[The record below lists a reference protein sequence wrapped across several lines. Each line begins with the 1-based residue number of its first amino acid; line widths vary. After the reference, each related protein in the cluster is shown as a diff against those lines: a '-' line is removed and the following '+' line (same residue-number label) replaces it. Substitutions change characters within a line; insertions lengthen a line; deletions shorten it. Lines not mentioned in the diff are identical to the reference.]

1 MQPVWTQLLIHCII
15 VVHFVDYL
23 VLHCVV
29 WQQKHIDE
37 VIDASSKFSK
47 ATEEK
52 LIQKMETSL
61 KNRED
66 QLKQLMDR
74 LKDHVIKKYCLL
86 LSLVLLSSFSLLVL
100 H

>member
-1 MQPVWTQLLIHCII
+1 VFCI
-15 VVHFVDYL
+15 L
-23 VLHCVV
+23 
-29 WQQKHIDE
+29 QQKHIDE

-66 QLKQLMDR
+66 QLKQLMNR
-74 LKDHVIKKYCLL
+74 LRDHVSYHDVSSQNFVRKY
-86 LSLVLLSSFSLLVL
+86 SSG
-100 H
+100 